1 MATKKTPDKP
11 APADGSDSSAAHS
24 DQARRDTD
32 EMPEWFRR
40 NIEAVHVPARTSE
53 AAKHRKPRN
62 HPIEEA
68 H

>member
-1 MATKKTPDKP
+1 MATKNTPSKP
-11 APADGSDSSAAHS
+11 APTEGPDLSTANIE
-24 DQARRDTD
+24 QARRNMA
-32 EMPEWFRR
+32 EMPAWFRH